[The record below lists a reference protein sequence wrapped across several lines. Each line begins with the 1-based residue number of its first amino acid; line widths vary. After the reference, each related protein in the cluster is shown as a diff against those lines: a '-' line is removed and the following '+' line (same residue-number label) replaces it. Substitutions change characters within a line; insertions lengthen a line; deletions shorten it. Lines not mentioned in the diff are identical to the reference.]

1 MKNKLKLILWGK
13 KLELPEDYDK
23 LKFDRYKLKDNNG
36 YELFLYKNN
45 KIIRYIW
52 YYEIK
57 INDKKLIIKLE

>member
-13 KLELPEDYDK
+13 NLELPMDYDK
-23 LKFDRYKLKDNNG
+23 LKFDNYKLKDNNG

-45 KIIRYIW
+45 KMIKYIW

>member
-13 KLELPEDYDK
+13 NLQLPEDYNN
-23 LKFDRYKLKDNNG
+23 LKFDRYELKDNHG
-36 YELFLYKNN
+36 HELKIYKNN

-57 INDKKLIIKLE
+57 INDKKLIIKME